1 MASVERTIT
10 VEQPVAK
17 VWDYLADF
25 TNTEEWDPPT
35 VRTERRSGDGGVGTT
50 YTNVSKLL
58 GHETETE
65 YVVTQYD
72 VGKVFQLEGDAGSV
86 KVSDT
91 ITFEESSGADGRAR
105 TTVTYQSDFQPV
117 GAAKLAAPLLP
128 PALKILGDRVAA
140 RLQECLDALGS
151 AEAGPTSE
159 RAARGAPKGVEV
171 YFQQDEWLI
180 GVPTD
185 EDPISAHASQEEAVG
200 AGRAE
205 AQRRGVELI
214 IRDER
219 GTVIDRDAS

>member
-10 VEQPVAK
+10 VQQPVAK
-17 VWDYLADF
+17 VWEYLADW

-35 VRTERRSGDGGVGTT
+35 VSTERRSGDGGVGTT

-65 YVVTQYD
+65 YVVTQHD

-86 KVSDT
+86 KVCDT
-91 ITFEESSGADGRAR
+91 ITFEGSSGADGSEQ
-105 TTVTYQSDFQPV
+105 TTVTYQSEFQPV

-140 RLQECLDALGS
+140 RLQECLDTLGPDETAPG
-151 AEAGPTSE
+151 AERG
-159 RAARGAPKGVEV
+159 ARGVPRDVEV
-171 YFQQDEWLI
+171 YFQQGEWRI

-185 EDPISAHASQEEAVG
+185 VDPISTHTTQEEAAD

-205 AQRRGVELI
+205 AQQRGVELI
-214 IRDER
+214 IRDENGNVTKR
-219 GTVIDRDAS
+219 ESA